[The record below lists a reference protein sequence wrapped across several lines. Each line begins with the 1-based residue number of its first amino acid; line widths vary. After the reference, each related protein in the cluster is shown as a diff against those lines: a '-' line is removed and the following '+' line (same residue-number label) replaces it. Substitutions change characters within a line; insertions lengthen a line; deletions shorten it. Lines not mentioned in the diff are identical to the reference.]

1 VNFNMSDQDYIKAA
15 YAPNGAIVV
24 DGILLS
30 ESMIQS
36 LMSYFQVHAGQFSG
50 EQSTSGYHGFDHD
63 NYFVPL
69 LKVEPEGQESYLV
82 PERSLVL
89 RKERTF
95 ESSYQNMNSVEFEWY
110 KNELHFAL
118 NNITF
123 SDDVMFYDFV
133 LSGWD
138 EVIKISTVRSLA
150 RFLRN
155 LFRDTEFTY
164 PFDAL
169 VNVISWGVLPTGS
182 PLSIVALENR
192 IPKIGDTFH
201 LYGKA
206 KNNFILSTKFVNKCS
221 LIRTF
226 LKYFSEVCFLR
237 KGSRV
242 IGRRTSPLF
251 DAKAL
256 FNIFVQ
262 RCHV

>member
-15 YAPNGAIVV
+15 DAPNGAIVV

-50 EQSTSGYHGFDHD
+50 EQSTSVYHGFDHD
-63 NYFVPL
+63 DYFVPL
-69 LKVEPEGQESYLV
+69 LKVKPEGRESDLV
-82 PERSLVL
+82 TERSLVP

-110 KNELHFAL
+110 KNELRFAL
-118 NNITF
+118 NNITI

-206 KNNFILSTKFVNKCS
+206 KNSFILSTKFVNKCS

-256 FNIFVQ
+256 FNFFVQ